1 MGNPVNFFQITA
13 ADGGPL
19 QTFYKQVFAWK
30 MSPGPSGLMMVASEK
45 GGIAGGVGTSQS
57 GTSSVAL
64 YVRVADVSVHLG
76 KVELAGG
83 KTAMPPFELPG
94 GMGTIAGFLDPAGNW
109 IGLWQ
114 EPAKPARRAP
124 AKRRPKKAVSVK
136 KKARKSGGRKSGGRK
151 SGGRK
156 R

>member
-30 MSPGPSGLMMVASEK
+30 TSAGPSGMMMVAPEK
-45 GGIAGGVGTSQS
+45 GGIAGGVGASQN
-57 GTSSVAL
+57 GASSVAV
-64 YVRVADVSVHLG
+64 YIDVADVNGHLG
-76 KVELAGG
+76 KVEEAGG
-83 KTAMPPFELPG
+83 KTVMPPMELPE

-114 EPAKPARRAP
+114 AAKKPAKRAP
-124 AKRRPKKAVSVK
+124 AKRRPKAAAKKKATKS
-136 KKARKSGGRKSGGRK
+136 KKARKRK
-151 SGGRK
+151 
-156 R
+156 